1 MIPLSFAQRRLWFLY
16 QMDGPTPTY
25 NVPTVVRLE
34 GRMNDTAMEAALA
47 DLVQRHESLR
57 TIFSDSAQAPEQ
69 LILAPE
75 AARPALRIET
85 ASEATLA
92 QQIAEA
98 SAYGFELNREI
109 PFRAWLYHLDDG
121 HHVLLLL
128 CHHIACDGWSW
139 APLARDL
146 STAYAARCQGKPPGW
161 EPLPVQYADYT
172 VWQHEL
178 LGSETDPESI
188 IATQLRYW
196 QQALAEL
203 PEQLELPTD
212 RPRPAV
218 SNHHGGSVAFTIP
231 AEVHQ
236 GLVTLARDGEASLFM
251 VLQAALAAL
260 FTRMGAGTD
269 IALGSPIAGRTDE
282 ALDDLVGFF
291 LNTLV
296 LRTDTSG
303 NPGFRELLARVRK
316 TNLAAYAHQDL
327 PFERLVEVLNPTRS
341 MARHPLFQ
349 VALVLQNNT
358 RASFE
363 LPGLTTVSS
372 QSLESIAATLDLAV
386 ELREQRSKDGAPQGM
401 TGRLGFA
408 TDLFDL
414 ATVEQ
419 LVLRLQRVLQAV
431 VADPAQPI
439 GRIEI
444 LAPEERQQI
453 LLGWN
458 DTAHPVAEST

>member
-16 QMDGPTPTY
+16 QIDGPTPIY
-25 NVPTVVRLE
+25 NVPTAVRFE
-34 GRMNDTAMEAALA
+34 GRMDDAALELALA
-47 DLVQRHESLR
+47 DVVVRHESLR
-57 TIFSDSAQAPEQ
+57 TVFSDSAEAPQQ

-75 AARPALRIET
+75 AARPVLQVEKS
-85 ASEATLA
+85 SEATLT
-92 QQIAEA
+92 QQIAQA
-98 SAYGFELNREI
+98 SAHSFRLDSEI
-109 PFRAWLYHLDDG
+109 PFRAWLFHLDEE

-146 STAYAARCQGKPPGW
+146 SAAYAARCQGKPPAW

-172 VWQHEL
+172 VWQRDL
-178 LGSETDPESI
+178 LGSEADPDSI

-196 QQALAEL
+196 QHALAGL

-212 RPRPAV
+212 RPRPEI
-218 SNHHGGSVAFTIP
+218 SSYRGDDVAFRFD
-231 AEVHQ
+231 AQLHQ
-236 GLVTLARDGEASLFM
+236 GLVAVAREGQASLFM

-269 IALGSPIAGRTDE
+269 IALGSPVAGRTDE

-303 NPGFRELLARVRK
+303 NPSFRELLARVRK

-327 PFERLVEVLNPTRS
+327 PFERLVEVLNPVRS

-349 VALVLQNNT
+349 VALVLQNNA

-363 LPGLTTVSS
+363 LPGLTALSS
-372 QSLESIAATLDLAV
+372 QSMESVAATFDLSV
-386 ELREQRSKDGAPQGM
+386 ELREHRDKAGAPQGM

-408 TDLFDL
+408 TDLFDR
-414 ATVEQ
+414 ASVEV
-419 LVLRLQRVLQAV
+419 LVARLQRVLEAIA
-431 VADPAQPI
+431 ADASQPI
-439 GRIEI
+439 GHIEI

-453 LLGWN
+453 L
-458 DTAHPVAEST
+458 

>member
-34 GRMNDTAMEAALA
+34 GQMNDAALEMALA
-47 DLVQRHESLR
+47 DVVARHESLR

-69 LILAPE
+69 IILAPE
-75 AARPALRIET
+75 AARPVLRVEAT
-85 ASEATLA
+85 SEATLA
-92 QQIAEA
+92 QQITEA
-98 SAYGFELNREI
+98 SAYGFELDREI
-109 PFRAWLYHLDDG
+109 PFRAWLYHLDEG
-121 HHVLLLL
+121 QHALLLL

-146 STAYAARCQGKPPGW
+146 STAYAARCQDKPPAW

-172 VWQHEL
+172 VWQYEL
-178 LGSETDPESI
+178 LGSETDPDSI

-196 QQALAEL
+196 EHTLAGL

-212 RPRPAV
+212 RPRPAISSYQGQHV
-218 SNHHGGSVAFTIP
+218 PIRLD
-231 AEVHQ
+231 AELHR
-236 GLVTLARDGEASLFM
+236 GLLALAREGQASLFM
-251 VLQAALAAL
+251 VLQAALATL

-291 LNTLV
+291 VNTLV

-303 NPGFRELLARVRK
+303 NPSFRELLARVRN
-316 TNLAAYAHQDL
+316 TDLAAYAHQDL
-327 PFERLVEVLNPTRS
+327 PFGRLVEALNPTRS

-349 VALVLQNNT
+349 VALVLQNNA

-363 LPGLTTVSS
+363 LPGLTATSS
-372 QSLESIAATLDLAV
+372 QSMESIAATFDLSV
-386 ELREQRSKDGAPQGM
+386 ELREQRGKDGAPQGM

-408 TDLFDL
+408 TDLFEL

-419 LVLRLQRVLQAV
+419 LVVRLQRVLQAV
-431 VADPAQPI
+431 VSDPAQPI
-439 GRIEI
+439 GAIEI
-444 LAPEERQQI
+444 LTPEERQQI
-453 LLGWN
+453 LVGWN
-458 DTAHPVAEST
+458 DTAHPV